1 VPGSV
6 VATQLLTVTAY
17 DRNSVSMSLPLA
29 TVSRTL
35 LNAVGGWME
44 QLDSNQ
50 DELLSL
56 ENTTLTRVR
65 DILYVSVGGAKSY
78 VSGPLL
84 CICQCCIVD
93 RVRSDDCLQRRRH
106 RSMPTVRMSDI
117 PF

>member
-1 VPGSV
+1 M
-6 VATQLLTVTAY
+6 QW
-17 DRNSVSMSLPLA
+17 
-29 TVSRTL
+29 
-35 LNAVGGWME
+35 VGGWNSWS
-44 QLDSNQ
+44 SNQ

-93 RVRSDDCLQRRRH
+93 RVRSDTATDSPMLRLPPTSTPSIDANGAHVRH
-106 RSMPTVRMSDI
+106 SILVSHGVVTCALTIGRG
-117 PF
+117 